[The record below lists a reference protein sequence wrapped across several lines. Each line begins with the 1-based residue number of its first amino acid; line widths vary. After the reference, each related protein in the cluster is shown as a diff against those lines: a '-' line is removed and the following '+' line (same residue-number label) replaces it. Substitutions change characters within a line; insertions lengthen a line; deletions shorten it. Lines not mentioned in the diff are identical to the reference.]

1 MIRLLGL
8 LFFVCVSA
16 SAQDELKQQQL
27 IKKSTLHASITLGYG
42 GIQNPV
48 ANSKN
53 ITSVILPN
61 FAYYGERWYVDDFAL
76 GYSLI
81 ENERYY
87 IDIAGRFNEDGFFFE
102 LDGINKL
109 FATSVMSDN
118 LKAPTR
124 PSAPATVSLTPI
136 ERDLSYLAG
145 LSSGIKL
152 FADSWVELAVLQDIT
167 NVHNGHEVQLNGY
180 KLLSVLGGMFGVEAG
195 VNYKSSELI
204 KYYYTIAPTEAL
216 SRLTKYE
223 LQSALNYH
231 LKMAYEYPIS
241 EQLSFDM
248 KLKYTWLDSELANN
262 PIINEN
268 GYFSG
273 FIGVTYHF

>member
-1 MIRLLGL
+1 MMRLLGL
-8 LFFVCVSA
+8 LCFVCVSA
-16 SAQDELKQQQL
+16 SAQNDLKQQQL

-48 ANSKN
+48 ASSKN

-61 FAYYGERWYVDDFAL
+61 FAYYGDRWYVDNFAL

-81 ENERYY
+81 ESERYY
-87 IDIAGRFNEDGFFFE
+87 IDIAGRFNDDGFFFK
-102 LDGINKL
+102 LDGIDKL
-109 FATSVMSDN
+109 FATSIVSDN
-118 LKAPTR
+118 PKVPTR
-124 PSAPATVSLTPI
+124 PSAPTTSLTPI

-145 LSSGIKL
+145 LSSGLKL
-152 FADSWVELAVLQDIT
+152 FADSWLELAVLQDIT
-167 NVHNGHEVQLNGY
+167 GVHNGHEVQLNGY
-180 KLLSVLGGMFGVEAG
+180 QSFSVLGGVLGVEAG

-273 FIGVTYHF
+273 FMGVTYHF

>member
-61 FAYYGERWYVDDFAL
+61 FAYYGDRWYVDDFAL

>member
-1 MIRLLGL
+1 MMRLLGL
-8 LFFVCVSA
+8 LCFVCVSA
-16 SAQDELKQQQL
+16 SAQNDLKQQQL

-48 ANSKN
+48 ASSKN

-61 FAYYGERWYVDDFAL
+61 FAYYGDRWYVDNFAL

-81 ENERYY
+81 ESERYY
-87 IDIAGRFNEDGFFFE
+87 IDIAGRFNDDGFFFK
-102 LDGINKL
+102 LDGIDKL
-109 FATSVMSDN
+109 FATSIVSDN
-118 LKAPTR
+118 PKVPTR
-124 PSAPATVSLTPI
+124 PSAPTTSLTPI

-145 LSSGIKL
+145 LSSGLKL
-152 FADSWVELAVLQDIT
+152 FADSWLELAVLQDIT
-167 NVHNGHEVQLNGY
+167 GVHNGHEVQLNGY
-180 KLLSVLGGMFGVEAG
+180 QSFSVLGGVLGIEAG

-273 FIGVTYHF
+273 FMGVTYHF